1 MRISVRGLTL
11 DVSVDGPTDGTA
23 VLLLHGFPQNARE
36 WQRVTPAL
44 HAAGLQTIAP
54 DQRGYSPGARPAEV
68 EAYAMK
74 ECVADAV
81 ALLDNLDVDRAHIVG
96 HDWGAVVAWRLAT
109 DFPDR
114 VHTLTAVSVPHPTA
128 FTDAIANDA
137 DQQRRSAYFGLFR
150 QAGHAEDVLLDNNGA
165 RLRAMFAGCP
175 PELIDNYVT
184 PMLDRATLTGAL
196 NWYRAMSDTSLAAGD
211 VTVPTTYVW
220 GDGDP
225 AVGSVAA
232 RACARYVTDD
242 YRFVPLTGVGHW
254 IPDEVPGAMAE
265 AILSRIED

>member
-1 MRISVRGLTL
+1 MRISVRGLSL
-11 DVSVDGPTDGTA
+11 DVSVDGPSDGPA
-23 VLLLHGFPQNARE
+23 VLLLHGFPQNATE
-36 WQRVTPAL
+36 WQRVIPAL
-44 HAAGLQTIAP
+44 HAAGMRTIAP

-68 EAYAMK
+68 DAYVMK

-81 ALLDNLDVDRAHIVG
+81 ALLDNLGIDRTHVVG
-96 HDWGAVVAWRLAT
+96 HDWGAVVAWRLAA

-128 FTDAIANDA
+128 FTDAIDNDA
-137 DQQRRSAYFGLFR
+137 DQQRRSSYFGLFR
-150 QAGHAEDVLLDNNGA
+150 KAGHAEDVLLDDNGA

-175 PELIDNYVT
+175 PELIDDYVT

-196 NWYRAMSDTSLAAGD
+196 NWYRAMSNASLAAGD

-220 GDGDP
+220 GDSDP
-225 AVGSVAA
+225 AVGAIAA